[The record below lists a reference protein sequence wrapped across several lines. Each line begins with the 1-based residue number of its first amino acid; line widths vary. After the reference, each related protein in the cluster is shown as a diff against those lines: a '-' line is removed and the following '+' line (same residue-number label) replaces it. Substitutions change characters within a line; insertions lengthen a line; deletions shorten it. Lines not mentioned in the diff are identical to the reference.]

1 MIYEHAR
8 NDRVGDGQV
17 QHEVL
22 AGGEALLVGYIIASG
37 TSRDQAIEAFLEFAV
52 AAWNQTEGE
61 AEDETQS
68 E

>member
-1 MIYEHAR
+1 MKYEHAR
-8 NDRVGDGQV
+8 NDTVGDGQV

-22 AGGEALLVGYIIASG
+22 AGGDPLLVGYIIASG

-61 AEDETQS
+61 TDAETS
-68 E
+68 